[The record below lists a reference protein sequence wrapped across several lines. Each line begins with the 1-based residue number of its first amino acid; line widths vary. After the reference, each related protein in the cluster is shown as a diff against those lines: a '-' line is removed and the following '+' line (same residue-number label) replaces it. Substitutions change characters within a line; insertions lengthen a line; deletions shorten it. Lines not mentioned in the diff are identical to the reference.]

1 MIFISVVWHV
11 PPEPQSGRVTELPKS
26 EEKKLEVGGGD
37 IGPSWPNELRS
48 YVYYSYN
55 IHFETE
61 KNKLHAIYLITY
73 FKNLFF
79 HYLTTRQTSTQN
91 NLGFSHAVICC
102 ALTSKSWL
110 RH

>member
-1 MIFISVVWHV
+1 MIFISVVGTRA
-11 PPEPQSGRVTELPKS
+11 PEPQSGRVTELPKS
-26 EEKKLEVGGGD
+26 EEKKIGGGWGG

-73 FKNLFF
+73 FKNLYF
-79 HYLTTRQTSTQN
+79 HYLTTLQTNAPN
-91 NLGFSHAVICC
+91 NLGFSHALPAAH
-102 ALTSKSWL
+102 AL
-110 RH
+110 